1 MVTKLMKKGV
11 SLLLCAAILIASTFS
26 LSFTAFAAGD
36 DEEEF
41 PEAAKI
47 VINTEFGNGTTLL
60 KEDGYVNAQV
70 EITDADGSVLS
81 DSAQI
86 KVRGN
91 TTAQKALYQQVQ
103 LKKECSRYGQRQK
116 MGIDRK
122 PV

>member
-1 MVTKLMKKGV
+1 MGSRLIKRSV
-11 SLLLCAAILIASTFS
+11 SLLLCAAILIASTVS
-26 LSFTAFAAGD
+26 LSFTAFAAED

-70 EITDADGSVLS
+70 EITDADGSALS

-91 TTAQKALYQQVQ
+91 TTALYWMQKKPFTIKFSS
-103 LKKECSRYGQRQK
+103 KKNVL
-116 MGIDRK
+116 GI
-122 PV
+122 